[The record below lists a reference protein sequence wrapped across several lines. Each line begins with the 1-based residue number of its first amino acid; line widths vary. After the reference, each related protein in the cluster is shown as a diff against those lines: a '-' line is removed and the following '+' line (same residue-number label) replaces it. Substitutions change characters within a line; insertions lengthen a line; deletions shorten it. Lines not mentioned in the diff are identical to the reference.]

1 MYVAYSSSRYADRDA
16 YMLHRGGGIGHVG
29 RPVNPSAPRV
39 SPDLFETIGF
49 NPSDYTGVGPVA
61 SNQLNAAG
69 DQMGGEEET
78 SQIEEYGGVGNDDD
92 DVVRADND
100 RIHVDESINRAGAFE
115 GEDELVQDEGVI
127 FSVSTELN
135 IIWLIQRILK
145 RFLSV

>member
-1 MYVAYSSSRYADRDA
+1 
-16 YMLHRGGGIGHVG
+16 
-29 RPVNPSAPRV
+29 
-39 SPDLFETIGF
+39 
-49 NPSDYTGVGPVA
+49 
-61 SNQLNAAG
+61 
-69 DQMGGEEET
+69 MGGEEET